1 LGRFRESKSI
11 VQSLGLDEK
20 FPKHDSQE
28 ELIQLESRWLEVA
41 QQRNAFVDSL
51 DPELAAK
58 VVIANP
64 GKLRIPF
71 RVIESMVQLCCHG
84 THHRAQIVNM
94 LRQAGVKPPAIDL
107 SFGLGADE
115 LGSSHSEN
123 AMDTWQKKNA
133 DRCPR
138 FLIS

>member
-94 LRQAGVKPPAIDL
+94 LRQAGVKPPAIDYIVWL
-107 SFGLGADE
+107 
-115 LGSSHSEN
+115 
-123 AMDTWQKKNA
+123 
-133 DRCPR
+133 RCR
-138 FLIS
+138 